1 MLFDVGIVYLN
12 KVIMYIQGNV
22 DCQTFFPNDE
32 TGTCILLLTDLEHWS
47 EVHVKAVYMGSNP
60 FLVYHCNF
68 NIKSKGVSKRSH
80 PLIPTQ

>member
-32 TGTCILLLTDLEHWS
+32 TGTCILLLTDLEH
-47 EVHVKAVYMGSNP
+47 
-60 FLVYHCNF
+60 
-68 NIKSKGVSKRSH
+68 
-80 PLIPTQ
+80 